1 MTAPRNGR
9 LEWSRPRIESQ
20 PGQVQ
25 GEAEPADAG
34 VGRVGC
40 LAIVRTDVITF
51 EATAGTELGGSNN
64 ELRHWGS
71 TCALLQLKLTL
82 SLLCSPGWP

>member
-1 MTAPRNGR
+1 M
-9 LEWSRPRIESQ
+9 
-20 PGQVQ
+20 
-25 GEAEPADAG
+25 
-34 VGRVGC
+34 
-40 LAIVRTDVITF
+40 AIVRTDVITF

-71 TCALLQLKLTL
+71 TCALLQLRLTL